1 MQKSA
6 NRIVKSGLGKILKP
20 AILSTALLAL
30 LGGITIPVQAT
41 ELYMDTQT
49 QQVFTSPGENR
60 VKLGEFKEANAKTEK
75 KSWSEVLSV
84 RGYTQFRSN
93 KTLSGDQI
101 NLSNPSDKFM
111 SDNQNFGVRRAR
123 IVISGDVSDRLSVYL
138 QHDLATGP
146 DTGGVTGGLLAVR
159 DAYADIFLDDKKE
172 YRIRTGI
179 SKVPY
184 GFEILQSSQN
194 RISMDRADAVNI
206 ASRDERDTGAV
217 FYWAPAHIRDRFKEL
232 VRSGLKG
239 TGDYGVLGLGVY
251 NGQGLNRGELN
262 NNLHK
267 FARFSYPFKFDNG
280 QFFEAGVSALSGK
293 YVPRAVC
300 ISACAS
306 PATTITPTFNSQ
318 GVQDERGGVHAV
330 LYPQPFG
337 LQSEWNWGRSPEL
350 NASRTQIEA
359 AKLKGGY
366 FQAMYK
372 LDNSLGSWIP
382 YAKWQRYDGSEKFT
396 ANAPRSVLRETEIG
410 VEWLPRPE
418 LELTVAYA
426 KMDRTNVNTFVTAL
440 NGYKQVD
447 ADTLRVQLQW
457 NY

>member
-1 MQKSA
+1 MQEFTNIKPSLGERFKSA
-6 NRIVKSGLGKILKP
+6 T
-20 AILSTALLAL
+20 LSTALLAL
-30 LGGITIPVQAT
+30 LGGITLSAQAT
-41 ELYMDTQT
+41 ELFMDTQT
-49 QQVFTSPGENR
+49 QQVFTSPGESR
-60 VKLGEFKEANAKTEK
+60 VKLSEFKEVNPKTEK
-75 KSWSEVLSV
+75 KSWSDVLSV

-93 KTLSGDQI
+93 KTISGDSI
-101 NLSNPSDKFM
+101 NLANPSDRFI

-159 DAYADIFLDDKKE
+159 DAYADIYLDDKKE
-172 YRIRTGI
+172 YRIRPGI

-194 RISMDRADAVNI
+194 RISIDRADAGNI
-206 ASRDERDTGAV
+206 ASRDERDTGMM

-239 TGDYGVLGLGVY
+239 TGDYGVIGLGVY

-267 FARFSYPFKFDNG
+267 VARLSYPFKFDNG
-280 QFFEAGVSALSGK
+280 QFFEVGASALSGK
-293 YVPRAVC
+293 YVPRAAS
-300 ISACAS
+300 ISAPTA
-306 PATTITPTFNSQ
+306 ITPTFNGQ
-318 GVQDERGGVHAV
+318 GVQDDRAGVHAV

-350 NASRTQIEA
+350 NASHTKIEA
-359 AKLKGGY
+359 AKLKGGHI
-366 FQAMYK
+366 QAMYK
-372 LDNSLGSWIP
+372 LDTNLGSWIP

-396 ANAPRSVLRETEIG
+396 VNAPRSIVREKEIG
-410 VEWLPRPE
+410 VEWIPRPE

-440 NGYKQVD
+440 NGYRQVD